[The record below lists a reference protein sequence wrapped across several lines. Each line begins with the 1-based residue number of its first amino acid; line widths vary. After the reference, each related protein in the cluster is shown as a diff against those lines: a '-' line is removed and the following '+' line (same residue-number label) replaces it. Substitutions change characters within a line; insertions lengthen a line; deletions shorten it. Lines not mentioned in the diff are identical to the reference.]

1 MRVHT
6 LTRSHSHPYIPNS
19 SLHTKTALMKELSIQ
34 SIDELFKDI
43 PSKFVL
49 NRPLNLPSPQSE
61 YAVKRQVQAMMAR
74 NSTSEEMPTFLG
86 GGCWPHYVPA
96 VVDNIVNRTEFLTS
110 YTPYQPEMSQ
120 GMLQLMFEYQS
131 MICELTGMD
140 VANSSLYDWASALGE
155 AARMAARL
163 TNRHEILVPEIIHP
177 ERYSTLTTYS
187 KPSQILVRR
196 IKYDP
201 PTGLLDLGDLET
213 KISEK
218 TAAVYIE
225 NPSYLGP
232 IEVAVNKVAQ
242 LAHEHKALFIVGAD
256 PTSLGILQAPGEY
269 GADIVIGE
277 GQPLGNHMNFGGPLL
292 GILACRGDLPMIRQ
306 MPGRIVGMTQTK
318 DGDSPGFCMV
328 LQTREQ
334 HIRRQN
340 ATSNI
345 CSNESLCAVASAVYL
360 SLLGSDGLRKLGE
373 HIVLKSHYA
382 MSRLSE
388 IDGITSPVFQSAH
401 FGEFTVNFGHKQ
413 VEKVHKDL
421 LESKVHGGKN
431 ISTEFPELGQTALY
445 SVTETHSQADIDKLA
460 VSLEKVMK
468 GEK

>member
-1 MRVHT
+1 MWVHT
-6 LTRSHSHPYIPNS
+6 LTRSYSHPYIPNS
-19 SLHTKTALMKELSIQ
+19 SLHTKTAIMKELNIE

-43 PSKFVL
+43 PSKFL
-49 NRPLNLPSPQSE
+49 LKRPLNLPSPQAE
-61 YAVKRQVQAMMAR
+61 YAVKRQVQAILGR
-74 NSTSEEMPTFLG
+74 NRTSEEIPTFLG

-120 GMLQLMFEYQS
+120 GMLQLIFEYQS

-155 AARMAARL
+155 AARMASRL
-163 TNRHEILVPEIIHP
+163 TNRHEILVPKIIHP
-177 ERYSTLTTYS
+177 ERYATLTTYS
-187 KPSQILVRR
+187 TPSQILVRK
-196 IKYDP
+196 IEYDRW
-201 PTGLLDLGDLET
+201 TGLLDLGDLEA

-232 IEVAVNKVAQ
+232 IEVAVNKIAQ
-242 LAHEHKALFIVGAD
+242 LAHEHRALFIVGAD
-256 PTSLGILQAPGEY
+256 PSSLGMLQAPGEY

-318 DGDSPGFCMV
+318 DGGSPGFCMV

-345 CSNESLCAVASAVYL
+345 CSNESLCALASAVYL
-360 SLLGSDGLRKLGE
+360 SLLGSDGLRRLGE
-373 HIVLKSHYA
+373 NIVLKSHYA
-382 MSRLSE
+382 MNRLSE
-388 IDGITSPVFQSAH
+388 IAGITTPVFQSAH

-413 VEKVHKDL
+413 VEKVHKEL

-431 ISTEFPELGQTALY
+431 VSTEFPELGHTALY

-460 VSLEKVMK
+460 ASLEKAMK
-468 GEK
+468 GEN